1 MNERKTTTLPDG
13 TKVLYIGYSE
23 MPGWDNKVA
32 PCELCAVNPTSE
44 SGQPCYVNKGVG
56 CGGGLYLNEAEFAAA
71 RVGVVPSIK
80 AKPRRE
86 PI

>member
-23 MPGWDNKVA
+23 MPEYQLST
-32 PCELCAVNPTSE
+32 CELCAVNPTRE

-80 AKPRRE
+80 AKPRRG